1 MVRKALSLG
10 RLWRAGD
17 RGQALWPGSWAE
29 CSDKGQTD
37 QGPDKT
43 AGSSQLCERRGST
56 DWLLGPSPRLPC
68 GPPQAS
74 PQRSALEPLSSSTV
88 GGGVGRAVL
97 STWWP
102 AGSPTLPGAPGLFQ
116 LGPHLL
122 FLPSAPFRV
131 ACACCMAVTQR
142 SAKSVGAPETVGPKG
157 TLFPTFPAASR
168 HQIEARGSSWPSG
181 TLSFSSA
188 GVLVGEGPYLT

>member
-10 RLWRAGD
+10 EGRWGAGD

-29 CSDKGQTD
+29 CSDKGQAD
-37 QGPDKT
+37 QWPDRT
-43 AGSSQLCERRGST
+43 AGSSQLCKRRGST
-56 DWLLGPSPRLPC
+56 DWSLGPSRLPC

-88 GGGVGRAVL
+88 GGGAGRAVL

-102 AGSPTLPGAPGLFQ
+102 ADSPTFLPGAPGLFQ
-116 LGPHLL
+116 LGPRLL
-122 FLPSAPFRV
+122 FLPSALFRV

-142 SAKSVGAPETVGPKG
+142 SAKSVRVPETVGPKG
-157 TLFPTFPAASR
+157 TLFP
-168 HQIEARGSSWPSG
+168 
-181 TLSFSSA
+181 FSSQPPGIRLRQEAVPGPA
-188 GVLVGEGPYLT
+188 GPLASPVQVSQWVRGLI